1 MSSDENPIDILV
13 DYTRGLLARLEEF
26 FLKATGSD
34 AIRFAPVA
42 DFDNTIRSMAR
53 QIGPRGESAFVWLD
67 TEVRKFQAR
76 EGMAAFKAAKEL
88 GGTRLVLGG
97 SRFQG
102 SQLRSVRNSLL
113 YGDTILI
120 PDPVLPWLERSRDE
134 ERFQH
139 VLVLKTVHCLLH
151 LKPLVDADLP
161 YPAVAVFP
169 SWEKSLEDNDK
180 VTISGIQQLVADIVT
195 YATGVQLSTLDEV
208 VEYADTFMDEF
219 VHAANRNILVVAPN
233 GAIGEPIKDA
243 LRKTDEDHRKWR
255 SDGWNKQ
262 YDQLPPQRKI
272 INVLLERVAPIY
284 HLIENAQ
291 EFRGHP
297 LMCLEQQAHYFG
309 LISKLGGKRLEQ
321 LHYLK
326 PETMALVNALG
337 SKRLE
342 WLGSVDMDALIRLRQ
357 DNQNE
362 EFRGILSSAMSRLGE
377 SELDDVDLVAAEIC
391 HNLEVAIAKHGR
403 EMQAIQRKY
412 KSAHGQTL
420 ALAAGAFGAMIM
432 PALMPLLGTAA
443 PLALAAKY
451 GYDKVAEL
459 REKRDLTHSL
469 IGVLASAKSDG

>member
-1 MSSDENPIDILV
+1 MSPDENPIDVLQS
-13 DYTRGLLARLEEF
+13 YTRGLLDRFEEF
-26 FLKATGSD
+26 FLKATGKH
-34 AIRFAPVA
+34 AIKFSSVS
-42 DFDNTIRSMAR
+42 DFDSTIRSMAR
-53 QIGPRGESAFVWLD
+53 QIAPRGESAFVWLD

-76 EGMAAFKAAKEL
+76 EGMAAFRAAKEL

-97 SRFQG
+97 SRFQE
-102 SQLRSVRNSLL
+102 SQLESVRNSLL

-120 PDPVLPWLERSRDE
+120 PDPVLPWLERSREE

-139 VLVLKTVHCLLH
+139 VLVLKTVHCLLQ

-169 SWEKSLEDNDK
+169 SWEKSLEERDE
-180 VTISGIQQLVADIVT
+180 VTISGIKRLVTDTVT
-195 YATGVQLSTLDEV
+195 YATGVQLSTLEEV
-208 VEYADTFMDEF
+208 VEYSDTFSDEF
-219 VHAANRNILVVAPN
+219 IQAADRNVLVVAPN
-233 GAIGEPIKDA
+233 GAIGESIKDA
-243 LRKTDEDHRKWR
+243 LRKTGEDHRIWR
-255 SDGWNKQ
+255 SDSWNEQ
-262 YDQLPPQRKI
+262 YGQLSPQKKI
-272 INVLLERVAPIY
+272 INLLLERLTPIY

-291 EFRGHP
+291 ELRGHP

-309 LISKLGGKRLEQ
+309 LISKIGGNRLEQ

-337 SKRLE
+337 SEHLK
-342 WLGSVDMDALIRLRQ
+342 WLGSVDMDAVIRLRQ

-362 EFRGILSSAMSRLGE
+362 EFRAILSSAMSRLGS

-391 HNLEVAIAKHGR
+391 HDLEVAIAKHSR
-403 EMQAIQRKY
+403 EMRAIQEKY
-412 KSAHGQTL
+412 NSVHGQTL
-420 ALAAGAFGAMIM
+420 VLGAGAFGAMVM

-451 GYDKVAEL
+451 GYDKVAEI
-459 REKRDLTHSL
+459 RENRELTHSL